1 MQLWRTV
8 KQNIHNLRFQT
19 KIMLSFM
26 LISMIPVIVLGSF
39 TYQEAKS
46 SLIKQ
51 SKSDLKA
58 ALTQGALS
66 LNSQLDAYNK
76 LMNFLSFDQQ
86 IINSANHTY
95 TSMYD
100 MYDQLTNVIDQNF
113 KTARYL
119 NTGVEQITLYTGT
132 NLLAHGN
139 TVKVLDDIKREHWYL
154 KVMNSVDVL
163 WFTDNKEI
171 FAVRRV
177 INTKQKD
184 PKENVLY
191 TRVNYNSL
199 FKPFE
204 PLLSQGS
211 EILVKDAYG
220 KSIYAS
226 PGIEGYISSNHTEN
240 PDTLEWKDT
249 KYTVLQSA
257 VPISGWT
264 VMLCKPT
271 RMITNSTWKILS
283 TIGLII
289 IACIA
294 AVAITANL
302 FSRKFNS
309 QIKRLRNNMRTVEE
323 GVLEVTVTSTSKDE
337 IGDLIRGFG
346 NMVDKTKMLI
356 DKVYIE
362 EISRK
367 EYEMKALQAQIN
379 PHFLYNALSLINW
392 RAIRIRATDIS
403 EMAQL
408 LSTFYRTT
416 LNKGNNIISVSDE
429 VLNVQSYIQ
438 IQLNMHSNS
447 FEVEYQ
453 IDEAILSYYMPNLML
468 QPLIEN
474 AIIHGIEN
482 REEDGR
488 KIILSGELVEECII
502 FKVKD
507 NGVGI
512 PQERLDLLL
521 KSQSIGYGLKNVNER
536 AMLMYG
542 PEYGLSMT
550 SILGLGTEVTFRFP
564 SKGYEGSSDQ

>member
-1 MQLWRTV
+1 MQLWRTL
-8 KQNIHNLRFQT
+8 KQNIRDLKFQT

-39 TYQEAKS
+39 CYQEAKS

-58 ALTQGALS
+58 ALNQGALA
-66 LNSQLDAYNK
+66 LNSHLDVYNK
-76 LMNFLSFDQQ
+76 LMNFLSFNQE

-95 TSMYD
+95 TSMYE
-100 MYDQLTNVIDQNF
+100 MYDQLTHVIDQNF
-113 KTARYL
+113 NTARYL

-139 TVKVLDDIKREHWYL
+139 TVRALNDIKQKHWYPAL
-154 KVMNSVDVL
+154 MKSVDVL
-163 WFTDNKEI
+163 WFTGNKEI
-171 FAVRRV
+171 FAVRRI

-191 TRVNYNSL
+191 ARVNYDSL
-199 FKPFE
+199 FTPFDS
-204 PLLSQGS
+204 LLSQGS

-226 PGIEGYISSNHTEN
+226 PGIEGYIPSNSTDN
-240 PDTLEWKDT
+240 LDTLQWKNT
-249 KYTVLQSA
+249 KYTVLQSE

-271 RMITNSTWKILS
+271 KMITNSAWKILS
-283 TIGLII
+283 TVGLVIV
-289 IACIA
+289 ACIA

-323 GVLEVTVTSTSKDE
+323 GSLEVTVTSTSKDE

-346 NMVDKTKMLI
+346 NMVDKTKVLI

-392 RAIRIRATDIS
+392 RAIRIHATDIS

-416 LNKGNNIISVSDE
+416 LNKGNNIILVSDE
-429 VLNVQSYIQ
+429 LLNVQSYIQ

-447 FEVEYQ
+447 FEIEYQ

-482 REEDGR
+482 REEEGS
-488 KIILSGELVEECII
+488 KIILSGEMVEESII

-512 PQERLDLLL
+512 PQERLNLLL
-521 KSQSIGYGLKNVNER
+521 KSQSIGYGLKNVNDR

-542 PEYGLSMT
+542 PEYGLSIT

-564 SKGYEGSSDQ
+564 SKRYEGGSDL

>member
-1 MQLWRTV
+1 
-8 KQNIHNLRFQT
+8 
-19 KIMLSFM
+19 
-26 LISMIPVIVLGSF
+26 
-39 TYQEAKS
+39 
-46 SLIKQ
+46 
-51 SKSDLKA
+51 
-58 ALTQGALS
+58 
-66 LNSQLDAYNK
+66 
-76 LMNFLSFDQQ
+76 
-86 IINSANHTY
+86 
-95 TSMYD
+95 
-100 MYDQLTNVIDQNF
+100 
-113 KTARYL
+113 
-119 NTGVEQITLYTGT
+119 
-132 NLLAHGN
+132 
-139 TVKVLDDIKREHWYL
+139 
-154 KVMNSVDVL
+154 
-163 WFTDNKEI
+163 
-171 FAVRRV
+171 
-177 INTKQKD
+177 
-184 PKENVLY
+184 
-191 TRVNYNSL
+191 
-199 FKPFE
+199 
-204 PLLSQGS
+204 
-211 EILVKDAYG
+211 
-220 KSIYAS
+220 
-226 PGIEGYISSNHTEN
+226 
-240 PDTLEWKDT
+240 
-249 KYTVLQSA
+249 
-257 VPISGWT
+257 
-264 VMLCKPT
+264 MLCKPT
-271 RMITNSTWKILS
+271 KMITNSAWKILS
-283 TIGLII
+283 TIGLVIV
-289 IACIA
+289 ACIA
-294 AVAITANL
+294 AVAIIANL

-323 GVLEVTVTSTSKDE
+323 GSLEVTVTSTSKDE

-429 VLNVQSYIQ
+429 LLNVQSYIQ

-482 REEDGR
+482 REEEEGS
-488 KIILSGELVEECII
+488 KIILSGEMVEECII

-512 PQERLDLLL
+512 PQERLNLLL
-521 KSQSIGYGLKNVNER
+521 KFQSIGYGLKNVNDR

-542 PEYGLSMT
+542 PEYGLSIT
-550 SILGLGTEVTFRFP
+550 SIEGLGTEVTFRFP
-564 SKGYEGSSDQ
+564 FKTYEGSSAQ